1 MKLKSID
8 LPFVLLTSAMN
19 GGAQENGPAEVRI
32 ASIRGQVR
40 AWHRKAGLTP
50 ACDEVW
56 GRAADGATT
65 ASRVSLSL
73 LPQLKA
79 ETHKDEPILPHHP
92 VGGIRSAVT
101 HNQTF
106 TLRLTRL
113 IGCNSDHWQAAQNA
127 VKIWLLLG
135 GLGLRS
141 SRAAGSVWPVDDP
154 ASAPWVP
161 ADPSALRQCLITL
174 GLARTSLALIGLGC
188 SSDAKI
194 LRTTASDTV
203 EQSEVFGAIRPHRI
217 PSPTRF
223 KVARFSGG
231 LCLIATADQRNVPVN
246 RQTLPMIQ
254 HAENLL
260 VTKRGPAR
268 WRALGPWQVLIP

>member
-106 TLRLTRL
+106 TLRLTRP
-113 IGCNSDHWQAAQNA
+113 A
-127 VKIWLLLG
+127 LLPCRRPCLAG
-135 GLGLRS
+135 GRPGLRPMGA
-141 SRAAGSVWPVDDP
+141 SRPFCSQT
-154 ASAPWVP
+154 VP
-161 ADPSALRQCLITL
+161 HHP
-174 GLARTSLALIGLGC
+174 
-188 SSDAKI
+188 
-194 LRTTASDTV
+194 
-203 EQSEVFGAIRPHRI
+203 RP
-217 PSPTRF
+217 
-223 KVARFSGG
+223 
-231 LCLIATADQRNVPVN
+231 C
-246 RQTLPMIQ
+246 
-254 HAENLL
+254 
-260 VTKRGPAR
+260 
-268 WRALGPWQVLIP
+268 